1 MSVQR
6 PASGVRRLF
15 AYILVFVASASAV
28 WACPN
33 CKDGIANGPNAS
45 IGDAYSMS
53 VVFMLAVPT
62 LILTVATVVI
72 RKKLKD
78 EQGG

>member
-1 MSVQR
+1 MVPCVMKRSIIVN
-6 PASGVRRLF
+6 S
-15 AYILVFVASASAV
+15 IVFVAMSTVV

-53 VVFMLAVPT
+53 VVFMLTVPIT
-62 LILTVATVVI
+62 ILTVFTVVI
-72 RKKLKD
+72 ARKLK
-78 EQGG
+78 QGQG

>member
-1 MSVQR
+1 MI
-6 PASGVRRLF
+6 VRRLSSVVHRLS
-15 AYILVFVASASAV
+15 LVAIVGLLATAAA

-62 LILTVATVVI
+62 VILTVATIVI
-72 RKKLKD
+72 AKKLKQV
-78 EQGG
+78 E

>member
-1 MSVQR
+1 MKWFIVC
-6 PASGVRRLF
+6 GLW
-15 AYILVFVASASAV
+15 LVASSV
-28 WACPN
+28 MWACPN

-62 LILTVATVVI
+62 VILTVATIVI
-72 RKKLKD
+72 AKKLKD
-78 EQGG
+78 DQGG

>member
-1 MSVQR
+1 MKWFVVC
-6 PASGVRRLF
+6 GLW
-15 AYILVFVASASAV
+15 LVATSIS

-62 LILTVATVVI
+62 VILTVATIVI
-72 RKKLKD
+72 AKKLKQV
-78 EQGG
+78 E